1 MPDRYAWLGVSR
13 RRQVRDIVSAC
24 LETWL
29 QDWSIRR
36 GAITPELDEIP
47 DAAGM
52 PLEAEI
58 LQLRGE
64 EGCLAIAIDRGA
76 LGMLGSELASTS
88 ISDRSGVTAE
98 IGYLAVR
105 DLLVSLA
112 ARAGEACAEVIAHEE
127 PWPDSAIRPELGA
140 LRLLVKFKS
149 LEFQIAL
156 SRIWVERL
164 CPAPVHTS
172 PASIPLSTREISM
185 MPTRVRLTAVL
196 DFGAVDALELAGLT
210 VDDVLVSERRLGHP
224 VDVRAGEKTLFKA
237 MVCREGN
244 HLALVA
250 QNITALAEK
259 P

>member
-58 LQLRGE
+58 LQLRGG

-98 IGYLAVR
+98 IGHLAVR
-105 DLLVSLA
+105 DLLASLA
-112 ARAGEACAEVIAHEE
+112 ARAGEACAEVVVREE
-127 PWPDSAIRPELGA
+127 PWPDSAIRPEFGA

-149 LEFQIAL
+149 LEFRIAL
-156 SRIWVERL
+156 SRIWIERL
-164 CPAPVHTS
+164 CPARKS
-172 PASIPLSTREISM
+172 PASTPLSTREISM
-185 MPTRVRLTAVL
+185 MPTRVQLTAVL
-196 DFGAVDALELAGLT
+196 DFGTVDALELAGLT
-210 VDDVLVSERRLGHP
+210 VDDVLVSERIYAIRPALQT
-224 VDVRAGEKTLFKA
+224 VRIDRPGQT
-237 MVCREGN
+237 
-244 HLALVA
+244 VA
-250 QNITALAEK
+250 PFSL
-259 P
+259 